1 MGNFFNKSKSPPR
14 KKSRRDQPKN
24 DELSEVDN
32 AKLELRKT
40 KTKLKKYQKQMTKE
54 TIQLNIKIKQLIQ
67 AGNKSQAKANL
78 RLKKLRQTALEKT
91 DAQLLNLEQ
100 MISSIDQTTFN
111 AEMVRSIQTGNEALA
126 SLHKIMSIEYVEDVM
141 EEADEL
147 EAMNS
152 EITELIT
159 GSGYVIDDDEV
170 LADLENLLSE
180 VSVESGEKKEESV
193 VEVEESVVEE
203 SEVLSRIEEAL
214 NMPVAPSGEIGSKE
228 DGVEVKEV
236 EVEETRTLVGAT

>member
-1 MGNFFNKSKSPPR
+1 
-14 KKSRRDQPKN
+14 
-24 DELSEVDN
+24 
-32 AKLELRKT
+32 
-40 KTKLKKYQKQMTKE
+40 
-54 TIQLNIKIKQLIQ
+54 
-67 AGNKSQAKANL
+67 
-78 RLKKLRQTALEKT
+78 
-91 DAQLLNLEQ
+91 
-100 MISSIDQTTFN
+100 
-111 AEMVRSIQTGNEALA
+111 MVRSIQTGNEALA

-170 LADLENLLSE
+170 LADLENLLNE

-193 VEVEESVVEE
+193 VEVEES
-203 SEVLSRIEEAL
+203 EVLSGIEEAL
-214 NMPVAPSGEIGSKE
+214 NMPVAPSDEIGSKE
-228 DGVEVKEV
+228 DEVEVKEV